1 VLGLLV
7 LGLNAVA
14 VLTLDQINGTVV
26 GFVAAVDLNVG
37 FGVRGTRLVLLEVEL
52 FTDAG
57 TAVTF
62 FFTGYTDL
70 FFAEAML
77 SGEAMFSG
85 MSMRRKVGVDSE
97 RRELT
102 FPSGFVLLR
111 EFDLKLFVS
120 VLDSLLL
127 VGVLVGAWE
136 DAEGNGNSGFKV
148 QVDDLPERKICLL
161 DDLPTRR
168 KEDKKIPLA
177 SFLEKLKEMEKKRR
191 I

>member
-77 SGEAMFSG
+77 FST
-85 MSMRRKVGVDSE
+85 RRKFGVDSE
-97 RRELT
+97 RRVLT
-102 FPSGFVLLR
+102 FPSG
-111 EFDLKLFVS
+111 
-120 VLDSLLL
+120 
-127 VGVLVGAWE
+127 
-136 DAEGNGNSGFKV
+136 
-148 QVDDLPERKICLL
+148 
-161 DDLPTRR
+161 
-168 KEDKKIPLA
+168 
-177 SFLEKLKEMEKKRR
+177 
-191 I
+191 